1 MRSPSC
7 VALLSVLQ
15 AHGLTY
21 ALLER
26 LASYCQQEKTGA
38 FILHTHEGQIM
49 AYEEHH
55 KSRVALLETPQEWPA
70 RKKGAL

>member
-7 VALLSVLQ
+7 LALLSVLQ
-15 AHGLTY
+15 SHGLTY

-26 LASYCQQEKTGA
+26 LATHCQQEKTGA
-38 FILHTHEGQIM
+38 FIFHTHEGQIM

-55 KSRVALLETPQEWPA
+55 KSRVALLEAEKEGRP
-70 RKKGAL
+70 L

>member
-7 VALLSVLQ
+7 LALLGVLQ

-26 LASYCQQEKTGA
+26 LATYCQQAKTGS
-38 FILHTHEGQIM
+38 FIFHTHEGQIM

-55 KSRVALLETPQEWPA
+55 KSRVALLESDGDVTMPKRTP
-70 RKKGAL
+70 

>member
-1 MRSPSC
+1 MQSASC
-7 VALLSVLQ
+7 VALLGVLE

-26 LASYCQQEKTGA
+26 FATFVEQEKTGA
-38 FILHTHEGQIM
+38 FILHTQEGQII

-55 KSRVALLETPQEWPA
+55 KSRVALLGTPTEWPT
-70 RKKGAL
+70 RKKRAL